1 MTRLGAKL
9 DGANRKPDERRV
21 MPLSNSIR
29 TIGEVPNA

>member
-1 MTRLGAKL
+1 MTRLGTKQ
-9 DGANRKPDERRV
+9 GGTTRKPDERRV